1 MYTFHY
7 DPGHGWLEVPLSEL
21 RKLGIADKISIYSYM
36 SGDVAYLEEDCD
48 APLFMGAA
56 GISFDDTREVH
67 TDNES
72 IIRSYR
78 PYVYP
83 KAPRGNFAPADGLGY

>member
-1 MYTFHY
+1 MYTFY
-7 DPGHGWLEVPLSEL
+7 TDPGHGWLAVPLSEL
-21 RKLGIADKISIYSYM
+21 ERLGIADKISTCSYVK
-36 SGDVAYLEEDCD
+36 GHTVFLEEDCD
-48 APLFMGAA
+48 APLFIKAA
-56 GISFDDTREVH
+56 GITKINELH

-78 PYVYP
+78 PYVYQ

>member
-1 MYTFHY
+1 MHTFYT
-7 DPGHGWLEVPLSEL
+7 DPGHGWLAVPLSEL
-21 RKLGIADKISIYSYM
+21 ERLGIADKISTYSYM

-48 APLFMGAA
+48 APLFIKAA
-56 GISFDDTREVH
+56 GITEFREVN

-78 PYVYP
+78 RYVYP
-83 KAPRGNFAPADGLGY
+83 KTPRGNFVPADGLGY